1 MAVLDLQRRS
11 QQIGRIRT
19 GIQVQISNGGRG
31 RPAKLDTLRFT
42 SGSKFAVEAVSILY
56 GGDVRPWKN
65 GSRNEWEVIT
75 KVSEIGITVPP
86 RDAVISQ
93 FYEMWSKGGCQRRC
107 DSRQEQK
114 SNGPCL
120 CPHADNPGDPV
131 QVELAALERAEL
143 AKTGKACKLVTRIS
157 VMIPDL
163 PGLGVWRLDT
173 GSFYAA
179 GEIIDQAALME
190 MARAHDVGLP
200 AMLRL
205 EQRQS
210 VSNGETKTY
219 AVPVIDVLVTARA
232 IMTGQLAA
240 GGAAAQ
246 LPPAPGESPRAIT
259 AGTTQGAAEPAKSAT
274 PPATAP
280 MTAQQFAD
288 AAPLAATRDEVN
300 VLVTQATEAR
310 VLEDQVCTKV
320 DGQETWEELVEVL
333 RARYRELSPAREAK
347 TAEPAAAT
355 PAASAAPAET
365 TDGSLFGEDDWPQEA
380 QR

>member
-19 GIQVQISNGGRG
+19 GIRQPTSSGNGTK
-31 RPAKLDTLRFT
+31 PVKLDTLRFT
-42 SGSKFAVEAVSILY
+42 SGSRFAVEAVSVLY

-65 GSRNEWEVIT
+65 GSRNEWEVVT
-75 KVSEIGITVPP
+75 TVSEIGITVPP

-93 FYEMWSKGGCQRRC
+93 FYELWSRGGCQRRC
-107 DSRQEQK
+107 DSQREQR
-114 SNGPCL
+114 SGGPCL
-120 CPHADNPGDPV
+120 CPHAEDPGDPV
-131 QVELAALERAEL
+131 QVEMAALERAEL

-179 GEIIDQAALME
+179 GEIIDQASLME
-190 MARAHDVGLP
+190 MAREHNVGLP

-210 VSNGETKTY
+210 VSNNETRNY

-232 IMTGQLAA
+232 IMTGQLAG

-259 AGTTQGAAEPAKSAT
+259 AGTTQSAATKPAQAPT

-288 AAPLAATRDEVN
+288 AAPLATTRAEVN
-300 VLVTQATEAR
+300 VLVEQATEAR
-310 VLEDQVCTKV
+310 VLEDQVCTRTE
-320 DGQETWEELVEVL
+320 DGVETWEELVEVL
-333 RARYRELSPAREAK
+333 RDRYRKLPAPGNAK
-347 TAEPAAAT
+347 AAEAT
-355 PAASAAPAET
+355 PAAPAESAP
-365 TDGSLFGEDDWPQEA
+365 DALFDEGEWPTEA